1 MTGLIVR
8 AAQWIEGSNGR
19 HGEEDDFAYRR
30 FFISTI
36 TRTVEDENHATV
48 TKQVYPVNTLKHEYD
63 VKDNYFRTMSTY
75 KTCYTT
81 EPGIPGCKTR

>member
-1 MTGLIVR
+1 MR

-19 HGEEDDFAYRR
+19 HGEDDLAYRR

-48 TKQVYPVNTLKHEYD
+48 TKQVKQ
-63 VKDNYFRTMSTY
+63 
-75 KTCYTT
+75 
-81 EPGIPGCKTR
+81 